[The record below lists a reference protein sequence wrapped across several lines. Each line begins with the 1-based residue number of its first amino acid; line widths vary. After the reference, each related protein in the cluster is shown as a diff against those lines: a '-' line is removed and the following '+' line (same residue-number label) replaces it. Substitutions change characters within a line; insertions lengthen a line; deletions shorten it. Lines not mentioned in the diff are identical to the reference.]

1 MDELSELFKALGDKN
16 RLRIINLLKQRSL
29 CVCEI
34 TEILKLAPSTVS
46 RHLSI
51 LKNIGIIKDKKDRKW
66 VNYSLNVCYDNVLI
80 TVLMPLI
87 LSQLK
92 TDSQAENDWEKLEK
106 MDRNFVCKS
115 KDSLAAISNNI
126 EMGAEINL

>member
-1 MDELSELFKALGDKN
+1 MDELSELFKVLGDKN

-51 LKNIGIIKDKKDRKW
+51 LKHVGIIKDKKDKKW
-66 VNYSLNVCYDNVLI
+66 VVYSLNVCYDNVLI
-80 TVLMPLI
+80 TVLMPLV

-92 TDSQAENDWEKLEK
+92 DDEQAESDLRKLAGI
-106 MDRNFVCKS
+106 DLNFVCKS
-115 KDSLAAISNNI
+115 KDAS
-126 EMGAEINL
+126 EIDSIKNEVTPKVSI